1 MIRVAVFDACAMI
14 AYLKGEPGAD
24 VVADLLKD
32 STLMRFAH
40 GLNVGEVYHNVL
52 KASDQGAAQAA
63 IGMLVTDGI
72 TIRNDF
78 DDRLWKDAATWQ
90 AKLLPKPSLADCFCL
105 AFALRVSGKVVTCDH
120 LHFDG
125 VANDSICPV
134 HFIR

>member
-24 VVADLLKD
+24 IVANLLKD
-32 STLMRFAH
+32 NTLMRFAH
-40 GLNVGEVYHNVL
+40 GLNVSEVYYNVL
-52 KASDQGAAQAA
+52 KTSDQSTAQAA

-78 DDRLWKDAATWQ
+78 DDRLWKGAATWQ
-90 AKLLPKPSLADCFCL
+90 AGLLPKPSLADCLCL
-105 AFALRVSGKVVTCDH
+105 EFALRVNGQVVTCDH
-120 LHFDG
+120 LHFDR